1 MIKYFN
7 SSGALQTFVYGE
19 DTRVYIS
26 INGVKGYCYSDQP
39 NYRSIIFIKSVI
51 SNLLTFKI
59 NRHNEKTSSFFN
71 PANHSF

>member
-7 SSGALQTFVYGE
+7 SSGALQLIVSGE
-19 DTRVYIS
+19 DTQVYIS

-51 SNLLTFKI
+51 LNLLTFKI
-59 NRHNEKTSSFFN
+59 NRHNEKTSFFFN
-71 PANHSF
+71 SANHSF